1 VGLLLKDGAQPS
13 WTNYEEKPPLLLAAL
28 NGHTHIVSILR
39 SHNKPSELEEALCD
53 AAGASHAGVVEHLLQ
68 VGISTNSSKTQH
80 QHRLVVGKDHKAI
93 VRLLLNANESHSCP
107 DHAPNDFIPLHH
119 AVRLGQVDIAALLLD
134 YGLNIQTRD
143 ALKRTVLFETLS
155 TPDLSD
161 VNLLLVHEINIFV
174 CNYMG
179 NFVLHQTA
187 RRGFVK
193 HASLFLDQGIKSNVW
208 NAGGMTPLHL
218 ATKCGRYEV
227 ADLLVRKNAAVDVC
241 GKAD

>member
-119 AVRLGQVDIAALLLD
+119 AVRLGQVISQPSCSTTASISKPA
-134 YGLNIQTRD
+134 
-143 ALKRTVLFETLS
+143 TLS
-155 TPDLSD
+155 SGQCFLKHS
-161 VNLLLVHEINIFV
+161 
-174 CNYMG
+174 
-179 NFVLHQTA
+179 A
-187 RRGFVK
+187 RLI
-193 HASLFLDQGIKSNVW
+193 S
-208 NAGGMTPLHL
+208 
-218 ATKCGRYEV
+218 AT
-227 ADLLVRKNAAVDVC
+227 
-241 GKAD
+241 